1 MNKSNRIL
9 AWRIQGVIVVLLFWP
24 TVGYQQ
30 LPSKP
35 IVFQSGTPKIGT
47 PFDVIPHLMGNP
59 EPYGTYFHGPTTIVA
74 ENGDLLVASAQGRMH
89 DIGVIVQSRSTDG
102 GVTWNYEGVVYD
114 QSKRNPHE
122 SCYNPAYAL
131 SPDGTLVMF
140 VQTTNPE
147 VIVEGEA
154 GPPEL
159 RFGGE
164 HMAGCVY
171 LISSDSGKTYD
182 YKGYID
188 PLHPKYI
195 DTITTNVITQNGT
208 IYFVS
213 GSFDVG
219 VLLYTS
225 VDNGETWQ
233 MRSPVFP
240 SKNAPRKWYPDTMT
254 GPLWYPT
261 LTILPDESI
270 YVLALAFLPDGEER
284 NYSRIS
290 VDDGNSWGPI
300 KLEEGISA
308 RKPFLNWI
316 GETLI
321 LHARHTPTQDMTFHY
336 SHDYGKSW
344 SPRQIIEDYYTDGG
358 YSSSVNLGEKLFI
371 AFSSDKGEQVLPKAH
386 PQHEVVRICGI
397 RGVFLSL

>member
-1 MNKSNRIL
+1 M

-24 TVGYQQ
+24 TVAYQQ
-30 LPSKP
+30 QPSKP
-35 IVFQSGTPKIGT
+35 VVFQSGTPKIGT

-59 EPYGTYFHGPTTIVA
+59 EPYFHGPTTVVA
-74 ENGDLLVASAQGRMH
+74 ANGDLLVASAQGRMH
-89 DIGVIVQSRSTDG
+89 GIGMIVQSRSTDS

-114 QSKRNPHE
+114 HSKRNPGE
-122 SCYNPAYAL
+122 SCYIPAFVLA
-131 SPDGTLVMF
+131 PDGRLVLL

-147 VIVEGEA
+147 VIFEA
-154 GPPEL
+154 ETKNLVLGREQ
-159 RFGGE
+159 F
-164 HMAGCVY
+164 AGCVY
-171 LISSDSGKTYD
+171 LISDNHGKTYE

-188 PLHPKYI
+188 PVHPKYI
-195 DTITTNVITQNGT
+195 DGISSKIITQNGT

-213 GSFDVG
+213 ASFDVG
-219 VLLYTS
+219 VLLYIS
-225 VDNGETWQ
+225 KDNGETWQ

-240 SKNAPRKWYPDTMT
+240 SRNAPRKWHPDIYTA
-254 GPLWYPT
+254 PLWYPT

-270 YVLALAFLPDGEER
+270 YVLTLAYLPDGEER
-284 NYSRIS
+284 NYSRVS
-290 VDDGNSWGPI
+290 VDDGYSWGPI
-300 KLEEGISA
+300 KLVEGISA

-321 LHARHTPTQDMTFHY
+321 LHARHTPTQDMTLHY
-336 SHDYGKSW
+336 SFDYGKTW

-386 PQHEVVRICGI
+386 PQHEDVRICGI